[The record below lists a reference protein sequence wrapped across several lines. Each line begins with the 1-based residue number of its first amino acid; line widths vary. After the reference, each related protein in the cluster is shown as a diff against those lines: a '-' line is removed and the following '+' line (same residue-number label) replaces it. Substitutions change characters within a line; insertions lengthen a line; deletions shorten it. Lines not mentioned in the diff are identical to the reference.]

1 MRWPSGWRDPSALT
15 LLNGTCINYLL
26 MDKSAAL
33 ESVAAEAQKNGISV
47 GGPDSLPPGVS
58 LVPGEWPGI
67 QLSPSGK
74 VDTVAAGPT
83 GAPWVDSNG
92 WKIRLTAAL
101 HPETTVWVDAP
112 PKGPRLFPQSYV
124 VAVADSAARGGRWV
138 ISLDDQLAAG
148 IAGQTPAALATWKR
162 ITAAA
167 GFFDTHRSWPA
178 YLPAAPIG
186 VISDFAGPNEFLGQE
201 LLNLLDRTNE
211 QYRIIPK
218 AKVSATTINGLA
230 AVLYLDAGA
239 PSPDMRKLIL
249 AFVEAG
255 GMLITGPEWRGLPGS
270 PAKSDEH
277 PRFGS
282 RLLGKGRIAIAK
294 AGLSDPYL
302 LANDSVIL
310 VGHRYDLIRSWNG
323 GAVGPY
329 LTGTPDRKRALAQ
342 ILFYSEHG
350 PNLQRGGRGNEITV
364 WISGRY
370 RAAQLWTLDQT
381 TSRPVEMEH
390 TEDGVELRL
399 PAVSEYAAVELEA

>member
-1 MRWPSGWRDPSALT
+1 MTILK
-15 LLNGTCINYLL
+15 GTCINYLL

-33 ESVAAEAQKNGISV
+33 EPVASEAQKNGISV

-58 LVPGEWPGI
+58 LVSGEWPGI

-167 GFFDTHRSWPA
+167 GFFDAHRSWQA
-178 YLPAAPIG
+178 YLPAASIG

-218 AKVSATTINGLA
+218 AKVSATTISGLA
-230 AVLYLDAGA
+230 AVLYLDADA
-239 PSPDMRKLIL
+239 PSPDTRKLIL

-255 GMLITGPEWRGLPGS
+255 GMLISGPEWRGLPGS
-270 PAKSDEH
+270 PAKYDEH

-282 RLLGKGRIAIAK
+282 RLLGKGRIAVAK
-294 AGLSDPYL
+294 ASLSDPYL

-342 ILFYSEHG
+342 ILFYSELG

-364 WISGRY
+364 WIGGRY

-381 TSRPVEMEH
+381 TPRPVEMEPA
-390 TEDGVELRL
+390 TDGVELHL
-399 PAVSEYAAVELEA
+399 PSVSEYAAVELEA

>member
-1 MRWPSGWRDPSALT
+1 MRWPAGWRIPSALAA
-15 LLNGTCINYLL
+15 LKGTCINYLL
-26 MDKSAAL
+26 MDKSAAF
-33 ESVAAEAQKNGISV
+33 EPVAAEARKNGIMV

-58 LVPGEWPGI
+58 LVSGEWPGI

-92 WKIRLTAAL
+92 WKVRLAAAL
-101 HPETTVWVDAP
+101 HPESTAWVDAP
-112 PKGPRLFPQSYV
+112 PKEPRLFPQSYA
-124 VAVADSAARGGRWV
+124 VAIADSAARGGRWV

-148 IAGQTPAALATWKR
+148 IAAQTPAALATWKR

-167 GFFDTHRSWPA
+167 GFFDAHQPWRA
-178 YLPAAPIG
+178 HFPAALIG

-201 LLNLLDRTNE
+201 LLNLLDRTNQ

-218 AKVSATTINGLA
+218 ANVSAASVNSLE
-230 AVLYLDAGA
+230 AVLYLDTGA

-255 GMLITGPEWRGLPGS
+255 GMLIGGPDWRGLPGS
-270 PAKSDEH
+270 PAKYDEH
-277 PRFGS
+277 PRYGS
-282 RLLGKGRIAIAK
+282 RILGKGRIAIAK
-294 AGLSDPYL
+294 ASLSDPYL
-302 LANDSVIL
+302 LANDSVLL
-310 VGHRYDLIRSWNG
+310 VGHRHDLIRFWNG
-323 GAVGPY
+323 GAVGSY

-342 ILFYSEHG
+342 ILFYSERG
-350 PNLQRGGRGNEITV
+350 PNLQRGGRGNEVTV
-364 WISGRY
+364 WVSGRY

-381 TSRPVEMEH
+381 TSRPVEMEL
-390 TEDGVELRL
+390 TNNGVELHL

>member
-15 LLNGTCINYLL
+15 LLKDTCINYLL

-33 ESVAAEAQKNGISV
+33 DAVAAEARKNGISV
-47 GGPDSLPPGVS
+47 GGSDSLPPGAS
-58 LVPGEWPGI
+58 LVSGEWPGI
-67 QLSPSGK
+67 QLSPAGK

-92 WKIRLTAAL
+92 WKIRLTAVL
-101 HPETTVWVDAP
+101 HPESAVWVDAP
-112 PKGPRLFPQSYV
+112 PKGPRLYPQSYV
-124 VAVADSAARGGRWV
+124 MAVADSAARGGRWV

-148 IAGQTPAALATWKR
+148 ITGQTPAALATWKR

-167 GFFDTHRSWPA
+167 GFFDAHNSWPA
-178 YLPAAPIG
+178 YLPAALMG

-218 AKVSATTINGLA
+218 ANVSATSLNGLA
-230 AVLYLDAGA
+230 AVLYLDTDA

-249 AFVEAG
+249 GFVEAG
-255 GMLITGPEWRGLPGS
+255 GMLIGGPGWRGLPGS
-270 PAKSDEH
+270 PAKYDEH
-277 PRFGS
+277 PRYAS

-294 AGLSDPYL
+294 ASFSDPYL
-302 LANDSVIL
+302 LANDSVLLI
-310 VGHRYDLIRSWNG
+310 GHRHDLIRFWNG
-323 GAVGPY
+323 GAVGSY

-342 ILFYSEHG
+342 ILFYSERG
-350 PNLQRGGRGNEITV
+350 PNLQRGGRGNEVTV
-364 WISGRY
+364 WVGGRY

-381 TSRPVEMEH
+381 TSRPVEMELMS
-390 TEDGVELRL
+390 DGVELRL
-399 PAVSEYAAVELEA
+399 PVVSEYAAVELEA

>member
-1 MRWPSGWRDPSALT
+1 MVPSALT
-15 LLNGTCINYLL
+15 VLKGTCINYLL

-33 ESVAAEAQKNGISV
+33 EPAAAEARKNGISV

-58 LVPGEWPGI
+58 LVSGEWPGI

-101 HPETTVWVDAP
+101 HPESTVWVDAA
-112 PKGPRLFPQSYV
+112 PKEPRLFPQSYV
-124 VAVADSAARGGRWV
+124 VAIADSAARGGRWV

-148 IAGQTPAALATWKR
+148 IAAQTPAALATWKR

-167 GFFDTHRSWPA
+167 GFFDAHQPWRA
-178 YLPAAPIG
+178 HFPAAVIG

-201 LLNLLDRTNE
+201 LLNLLDRTNQ

-218 AKVSATTINGLA
+218 ANVSAASINGLE
-230 AVLYLDAGA
+230 AVLSLDADA

-255 GMLITGPEWRGLPGS
+255 GMLIGGPDWRGLPGS
-270 PAKSDEH
+270 PAKYDEH
-277 PRFGS
+277 PRYTS
-282 RLLGKGRIAIAK
+282 RLLGKGRIAVAK
-294 AGLSDPYL
+294 ASLSDPYL
-302 LANDSVIL
+302 LANDSVLL
-310 VGHRYDLIRSWNG
+310 VGHRHDLIRFWNG
-323 GAVGPY
+323 GAVGSY
-329 LTGTPDRKRALAQ
+329 LTGTPDRKRTLAQ
-342 ILFYSEHG
+342 ILFYSERG
-350 PNLQRGGRGNEITV
+350 PNLQRGGRGSEVTV
-364 WISGRY
+364 WVSGQY

-381 TSRPVEMEH
+381 SSRPVEMEL
-390 TEDGVELRL
+390 TKDGVELHL